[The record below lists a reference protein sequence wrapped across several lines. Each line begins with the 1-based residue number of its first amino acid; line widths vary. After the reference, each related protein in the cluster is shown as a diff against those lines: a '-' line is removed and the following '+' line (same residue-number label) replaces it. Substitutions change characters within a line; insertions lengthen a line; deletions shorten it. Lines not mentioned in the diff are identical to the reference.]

1 MAHRVYYIPIVQLVL
16 VGAAAVNKSPQVFG
30 AIQVSQD
37 NSPAIAMVTQTLDS
51 FHAFTTH
58 NPAVSTAGR

>member
-1 MAHRVYYIPIVQLVL
+1 MAHRVYYIPIVQLDL
-16 VGAAAVNKSPQVFG
+16 VGATVVDKSIQVFG

-37 NSPAIAMVTQTLDS
+37 NSPAIATVTQTIDS
-51 FHAFTTH
+51 FHIFTTH